1 LFLESGENMNK
12 WFSSMTVFS
21 SVQWLFFIFAN
32 TVMIPISV
40 ATAFHLPQETMAMML
55 KVSLVFTGLSC
66 MFQGWKGHRYP
77 LMEGHSGLM
86 WGLIL
91 NLGLSASSLGMSY
104 SSIGGGIATGILLAC
119 LVTIVLAAFNGI
131 SLLQSIFSP
140 MVMSVYLFLLTFQLV
155 LIFFKGM
162 LKINEQ
168 GTIDIP
174 VSLFSI
180 GIVILVSLL
189 KLKGNSVISNFS
201 ILIGLIIGWG
211 LYELIFFN
219 QADSVTQAAGFAFT
233 LFPLGKPNLEFGI
246 IAVAFFAGM
255 LNLSNTIASISAA
268 QKLFN
273 NEASEKQY
281 RHSIFITTIFSVV
294 GTGFGLVPFTTFTS
308 SIGFLQ
314 STRVLDKKPFF
325 IGGALIAMIGLIPSL
340 GSLLATMPITVG
352 NAVLFVAYLQLFGT
366 AFSSLNGKEFNSNT
380 IFRLAAPVLIGIS
393 LMNVSPSLFKNLPV
407 LIQPFISNGLIM
419 GILLS
424 ILLEKCIN
432 WSAFEQVPGTVRGQ
446 KL

>member
-1 LFLESGENMNK
+1 
-12 WFSSMTVFS
+12 
-21 SVQWLFFIFAN
+21 
-32 TVMIPISV
+32 
-40 ATAFHLPQETMAMML
+40 
-55 KVSLVFTGLSC
+55 
-66 MFQGWKGHRYP
+66 
-77 LMEGHSGLM
+77 MEGHSGLI

-104 SSIGGGIATGILLAC
+104 SSIGGGIATGLLLAS
-119 LVTIVLAAFNGI
+119 LVTIILAAFNGI

-162 LKINEQ
+162 LKITEQ

-174 VSLFSI
+174 VSLFSV
-180 GIVILVSLL
+180 GIVILVSLI
-189 KLKGNSVISNFS
+189 KLKGNTVISNFS

-219 QADSVTQAAGFAFT
+219 QADSVSQASGFAFT
-233 LFPLGKPNLEFGI
+233 LFPLGKPNLEVGI
-246 IAVAFFAGM
+246 IAVSFFAGM

-273 NEASEKQY
+273 KKAVVKQY
-281 RHSIFITTIFSVV
+281 SHSIFITCIFSVV
-294 GTGFGLVPFTTFTS
+294 GTGFGLVPFTPFTS

-314 STRVLDKKPFF
+314 STRIFDKKSFF
-325 IGGALIAMIGLIPSL
+325 IGGGLLTIIGLIPAL
-340 GSLLATMPITVG
+340 GSLLASMPITVG

-393 LMNVSPSLFKNLPV
+393 LMNVSPALFKNLPV

-419 GILLS
+419 GVLLS
-424 ILLEKCIN
+424 IILEKCIN
-432 WSAFEQVPGTVRGQ
+432 WSAFEQMPGTIREQ